1 MKNKYNF
8 GEIMFFQIESL
19 IKKGLMSERFKSAVR
34 IINLFLKMG
43 DEVTKNYW
51 AKNYYLEQFRDCYKK
66 ICDLDIKEN
75 EDEDVDE
82 FKNYYKNN

>member
-1 MKNKYNF
+1 
-8 GEIMFFQIESL
+8 
-19 IKKGLMSERFKSAVR
+19 
-34 IINLFLKMG
+34 MG